1 MNEKFLCCEAAR
13 SHNCL
18 KLFHVR
24 GSKNKERFQLALSFL
39 CQVSFLFVPRAHAAA
54 AAAE

>member
-1 MNEKFLCCEAAR
+1 VNEKFLCCEAAR

-54 AAAE
+54 AAE